1 MTDLITQPTEPPR
14 DRWGRYLVPRDD
26 GDDGRVALTRATT
39 VAKAPEDQ
47 GGLMAWEGRMVAL
60 GLAQRPDLLALVAT
74 TDPDDK
80 KALNRICNDAKE
92 AGGATRARNAG
103 TAVHAAIEAVN
114 RGHEPLPLF
123 AAEVEAYRAALA
135 TAGLVAV
142 PDLVERIVVDHER
155 GIAGTFDVAL
165 RAADGTLFVAD
176 VKTGS
181 VGYPAAFAIQLCV
194 YASAPHLLSADF
206 ERLEA
211 APGFDQTRGVII
223 HLPEGG
229 PCTLQWIDLTMGARG
244 LAVALDVRN
253 WRSEA
258 KSSALLSPIAESSD
272 GGPPSTAVVERGEV
286 SDAGTAPAPPLPTRE
301 RIEWFVARYD
311 ELREAV
317 PAEHIA
323 QGWPE
328 GVPGPRK
335 AISWTSAEMDAAVAH
350 LTRIEDDHGLPYP
363 SPDPTAPAPDRRGRG
378 TVSAVT
384 SASPPPSAPN
394 DGPLMDADDVVTLR
408 RRHAALPKAGKE
420 RVDGWVREGAAAS
433 RPWGMGKAIDAVPRR
448 RWECARVSIG
458 LARRTDDDEIARGWI
473 ALVIGEDAI
482 QSHPVGALIGS
493 LTIEEADQLAAL
505 AESHKDFAGAVQ
517 ALAS

>member
-1 MTDLITQPTEPPR
+1 MTEDHGPPR
-14 DRWGRYLVPRDD
+14 DGWGRYLVPRED
-26 GDDGRVALTRATT
+26 DDGRVALTRATT

-47 GGLMAWEGRMVAL
+47 AGLMKWEGRMVAL
-60 GLAQRPDLLALVAT
+60 GLARRPDLLALIAT
-74 TDPDDK
+74 TDPTDK
-80 KALNRICNDAKE
+80 TALNRICMDAKE
-92 AGGATRARNAG
+92 AGGATQARNTG
-103 TAVHAAIEAVN
+103 TALHATIEAIN
-114 RGHEPLPLF
+114 RGQEPLPLF
-123 AAEVEAYRAALA
+123 TVEVDAYRAALA
-135 TAGLVAV
+135 VAGIEPV
-142 PDLVERIVVDHER
+142 PELVERIVVDHER

-165 RAADGTLFVAD
+165 RDASGALYVAD

-181 VGYPAAFAIQLCV
+181 VDYPASFAIQLAI
-194 YASAPHLLSADF
+194 YAGAPHLLSEDY
-206 ERLEA
+206 ERLDA
-211 APGFDQTRGVII
+211 APGFDRRRAVII

-229 PCTLQWIDLTMGARG
+229 PCTLHWLDIAKGSEGLDLA
-244 LAVALDVRN
+244 LAVRR

-258 KSSALLSPIAESSD
+258 KASTLLSPIAESSD

-317 PAEHIA
+317 PAERIA
-323 QGWPE
+323 HGWPE

-378 TVSAVT
+378 TVSVVT

-394 DGPLMDADDVVTLR
+394 DGPLMGADDVVTLR
-408 RRHAALPKAGKE
+408 RRHAALPKAAKE
-420 RVDGWVREGAAAS
+420 RVDQWVREGAAAS

-448 RWECARVSIG
+448 RWECARASIG
-458 LARRTDDDEIARGWI
+458 LARRTEDDEIARGWI
-473 ALVIGEDAI
+473 ALVVGEDAI
-482 QSHPVGALIGS
+482 QTHPVGALIGS